1 MRYCPKCGA
10 EAADSANFCL
20 ECGSPLTKPESVV
33 AEPVIETPKSE
44 AETLE
49 YTYTPVETAPVK
61 SENFNYEY
69 NTNSK
74 AANEQASR
82 VHISTPGITPRNIA
96 VAVIL
101 SLVTCGLYSIYWMI
115 KMNDEINTLAGE
127 PNATSGAM
135 VFVLSIV
142 TCGIYS
148 LFWVFKMGERCDRIK
163 GTEGGN
169 SNILYLVITLLSLG
183 IVVYCLMQDTINKAV

>member
-10 EAADSANFCL
+10 KVADSANFCL
-20 ECGSPLTKPESVV
+20 ECGSPLAKPEP
-33 AEPVIETPKSE
+33 AIETQK

-49 YTYTPVETAPVK
+49 YTYTPVEEAPAK

-74 AANEQASR
+74 ASNEQTSR

-101 SLVTCGLYSIYWMI
+101 SLVTCGLYGIYWMI

-127 PNATSGAM
+127 PNATSGVM

-148 LFWVFKMGERCDRIK
+148 FFWIFKMGERCDRIK
-163 GTEGGN
+163 GTPSGN
-169 SNILYLVITLLSLG
+169 HARWYTPCHLAKALIQLLG
-183 IVVYCLMQDTINKAV
+183 RIIF